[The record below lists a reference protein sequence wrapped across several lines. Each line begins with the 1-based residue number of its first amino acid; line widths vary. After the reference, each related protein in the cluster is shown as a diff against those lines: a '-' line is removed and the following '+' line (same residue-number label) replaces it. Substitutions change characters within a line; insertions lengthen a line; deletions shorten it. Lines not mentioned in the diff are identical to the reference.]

1 MACIRKRRGK
11 WVLDYRDQHGERH
24 WETVEG
30 SRKDAESVLA
40 DRIKEIGKGEYQ
52 SVKDQKTFNEL
63 IEAYREMHI
72 NVNLRGSTREDY
84 NGRINLHILP
94 YFSNIKIQRITPEMV
109 EKFKA
114 HLLEHFEKQAKRKDV
129 QGEVGRRTVN
139 KCLTLLWSI
148 CKYGIKMRWMSYN
161 PVDGVARLKTGTS
174 HKDEALVQDNILRP
188 NEIQRLLSV
197 FTPSDE
203 RWRMITMTALLTGLR
218 QGELLGLKWTDIDW
232 YNRQVYVQRSFTSGH
247 FYQPKTKYSRRKV
260 DIPGALI
267 SELKRWKLACP
278 KGELDLVFPN
288 LTGNP
293 EMAPNLLY
301 RGFYPALRRAGL
313 RQIRFHDLRHTYAS
327 LLIANGEH
335 PKYIQSQLGHS
346 SIRVTLDIYGHLMK
360 ETNGHAAEKLA
371 DLALGNS
378 GKPTQFSRSGS
389 KMVADYAEGG
399 TLNAVRMS

>member
-1 MACIRKRRGK
+1 MACIRKRRSK
-11 WVLDYRDQHGERH
+11 WILDYRDQQGKRH
-24 WETVEG
+24 WETIDG
-30 SRKDAESVLA
+30 NRKDAERVLA

-52 SVKDQKTFNEL
+52 SVRDQRTFDEL
-63 IEAYREMHI
+63 VEAYRSMHI
-72 NVNLRGSTREDY
+72 DVNLRGSTRDDY
-84 NGRINLHILP
+84 NGRIKLHILP
-94 YFSNIKIQRITPEMV
+94 YFSNIKLQKITPEMV
-109 EKFKA
+109 EWFKN
-114 HLLEHFEKQAKRKDV
+114 HMLKSFQERQKDA
-129 QGEVGRRTVN
+129 QDEVGRRTIN

-148 CKYGIKMRWMSYN
+148 CHYGIKMRWMSYN
-161 PVDGVARLKTGTS
+161 PVEGIARLKTGAF
-174 HKDEALVQDNILRP
+174 HKDEALQEDSILRP
-188 NEIQRLLSV
+188 DEIQRLLSV

-203 RWRMITMTALLTGLR
+203 RWRMITMTAILTGLR

-232 YNRQVYVQRSFTSGH
+232 NSRQVYVQRSFTSGR

-260 DIPGALI
+260 DIPGALV

-278 KGELDLVFPN
+278 KGEFDLVFPN

-346 SIRVTLDIYGHLMK
+346 SIRITLDIYGHLMK
-360 ETNGHAAEKLA
+360 ETNSHAAEKLA
-371 DLALGNS
+371 DLVLGNC

-389 KMVADYAEGG
+389 KMVAEYAEGG
-399 TLNAVRMS
+399 ILNAVGMS